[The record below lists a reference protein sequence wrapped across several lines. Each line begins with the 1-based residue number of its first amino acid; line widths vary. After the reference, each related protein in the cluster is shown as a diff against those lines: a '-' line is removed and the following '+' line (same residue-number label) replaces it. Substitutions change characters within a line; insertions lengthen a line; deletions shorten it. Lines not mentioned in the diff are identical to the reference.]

1 MPSALVP
8 EPDPNDLKAGDPAK
22 LCAAANN
29 ICASQRMQMS
39 LLESEE
45 KF

>member
-1 MPSALVP
+1 MPSVLVP
-8 EPDPNDLKAGDPAK
+8 EPDPSDQKVDDPAK

>member
-1 MPSALVP
+1 MPSVLVP
-8 EPDPNDLKAGDPAK
+8 EPDPSDQKIGDPAK
-22 LCAAANN
+22 LCVAASN
-29 ICASQRMQMS
+29 ISASRRMQMS